1 MIKLPTPVSK
11 NLSKALILSSF
22 IAVVFASDSNISNY
36 ETNTNHLLNSEE
48 MQRVRETL
56 IQAFLKRQK
65 ELQEEMEKRKFSIAL
80 GGNRT
85 TFKNKLDVDLKG
97 HGFTKF
103 IAFGYKID
111 PKFSTSLIFME
122 SKQSSK
128 SQDEQLK
135 CKATDDIVSGAVNY
149 KVLEWLSL
157 DFSLAYKKG
166 RNTTIT
172 PSKPNVVSV
181 SHNAYVTP
189 KFAVKMMFPLASRV
203 MAIPEIGIART
214 YMYNKAYT
222 DNLGKSQPHKTLIMD
237 QASLNAKVGYVI
249 SPYVIP
255 YINAGYT
262 RATKYNAPLK
272 SKNSFSGGAGAMLVG
287 GIINLDWTASKTFK
301 TTTTHSFSLILSAKF

>member
-1 MIKLPTPVSK
+1 M
-11 NLSKALILSSF
+11 
-22 IAVVFASDSNISNY
+22 FASDADISNY
-36 ETNTNHLLNSEE
+36 ETSKNHVLNNEE
-48 MQRVRETL
+48 MQRVHETL
-56 IQAFLKRQK
+56 IQAFLKRQR

-80 GGNRT
+80 GGNRN
-85 TFKNKLDVDLKG
+85 TFKNRLAVDLKG
-97 HGFTKF
+97 HSFTKF
-103 IAFGYKID
+103 VAFGYKID
-111 PKFSTSLIFME
+111 PKFSTSLVFMD
-122 SKQSSK
+122 SKQFSK

-135 CKATDDIVSGAVNY
+135 CKSTDDIVSAAVSY
-149 KVLEWLSL
+149 KALEWLSL

-166 RNTTIT
+166 RNITIT

-189 KFAVKMMFPLASRV
+189 KFAVKMMFPLANRV
-203 MAIPEIGIART
+203 MAMPDVSIART

-222 DNLGKSQPHKTLIMD
+222 DNLGEVQPRKTLIMD

-255 YINAGYT
+255 YISAGYT

-301 TTTTHSFSLILSAKF
+301 TTTTHSFNLILSAKF